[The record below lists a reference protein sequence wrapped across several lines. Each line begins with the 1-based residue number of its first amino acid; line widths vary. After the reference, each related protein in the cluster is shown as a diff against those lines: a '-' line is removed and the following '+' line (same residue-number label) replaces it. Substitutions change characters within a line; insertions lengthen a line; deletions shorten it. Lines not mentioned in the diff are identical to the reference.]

1 MEMKIESAFKIWEKI
16 VNERMKSISHLPK
29 NIQEAIIEEHNQRI
43 KEELEFI
50 TNKTEEQLLKDKQ
63 IILDAFHKHMEELSK
78 QEGKHEPKSEEK

>member
-1 MEMKIESAFKIWEKI
+1 MEMKIESAIWEKI

-78 QEGKHEPKSEEK
+78 QEGKHVSKSEEK

>member
-1 MEMKIESAFKIWEKI
+1 MEMKIESEIWEKI

-78 QEGKHEPKSEEK
+78 QEGKHVPKSEEK

>member
-1 MEMKIESAFKIWEKI
+1 MEMKIESAIWEKI

-78 QEGKHEPKSEEK
+78 QEGKHVPKSEEK